1 MDGEMFLAWV
11 RQGLTA
17 VLQAGDL
24 VIMDNLATHKVA
36 GVREAIEAVGAR
48 WLYLPPYSPDFNP
61 IENMWSKIKQALRS
75 LSPRTQPELLV
86 AAGLAFDTISTTDRL
101 GFFLHAGYA
110 I

>member
-1 MDGEMFLAWV
+1 
-11 RQGLTA
+11 
-17 VLQAGDL
+17 
-24 VIMDNLATHKVA
+24 
-36 GVREAIEAVGAR
+36 
-48 WLYLPPYSPDFNP
+48 
-61 IENMWSKIKQALRS
+61 LRS